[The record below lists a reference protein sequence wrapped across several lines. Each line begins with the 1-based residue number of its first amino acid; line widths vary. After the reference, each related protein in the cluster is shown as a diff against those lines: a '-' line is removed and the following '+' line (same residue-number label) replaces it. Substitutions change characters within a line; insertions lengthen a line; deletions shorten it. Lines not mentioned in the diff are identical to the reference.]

1 AQAEA
6 LALADRE
13 PGHASVLAQRPTCAI
28 NDRARTED
36 RGIAIPQ
43 KLTVIP
49 IGNET
54 DLLALGL
61 VRGHQSEPTRVL
73 PDLILGQVADR
84 KARGRQL
91 RLRERPQEVGLV
103 LAQIA
108 GAPQDQ
114 ATIAWITRDA
124 RVVAGRHCSGVPCV
138 GAREERAEL

>member
-73 PDLILGQVADR
+73 PDLILAQV
-84 KARGRQL
+84 
-91 RLRERPQEVGLV
+91 
-103 LAQIA
+103 A